1 MSEETANH
9 ETPSVDV
16 IEGETS
22 TESENDSKPRVNIR
36 DTLTRKAARFYDEG
50 EYTENEFA
58 QMLDMYDETMKTI
71 EQGGIVTG
79 TVMMVTDNSV
89 IVDIGF
95 KSEGTISLQE
105 FGELPGIDVGDK
117 VEVFLED
124 VENQDGQ
131 LVLSK
136 QKADFMKVWDQ
147 IKEIYD
153 VNKEVDGR
161 LVRRIKGGIVV
172 DLLGV
177 DAFLPGSQIDIR
189 QVKNFDQYIGQ
200 TYKLKIIKLNKARRN
215 IVVSRRVVLEEER
228 ARMRDSVLAELEIG
242 QVREGTV
249 KNITDFGAFIDLGG
263 VDGLLHITDM
273 SWGRISHPS
282 ELVSIGDKIDVKVL
296 NYEEGKTRISLG
308 LKQLT
313 PYPWDGVEEKYPE
326 DSVVDGRVVST
337 TDYGAFVELEHGI
350 EGLVHISEMSW
361 TQHVKHPSKIL
372 SVGDAIKCKVL
383 SIDKEGEK
391 ISLGI
396 KQLEPDPWATI
407 DERHPI
413 GSHVNGKVRNLTN
426 FGAFV
431 EIEEGI
437 DGLVH
442 ISDMSW
448 TKRIKHPSEVMK
460 KGELVEIVI
469 LDIDKENRRI
479 SLGHKQIFEDPWA
492 TLEEKFAVGMITQGI
507 IIRILDRGVVVA
519 LENNLEGFVPAFQL
533 GQDVKKPAEAFETG
547 DELPLKVIEFD
558 KDQRKI
564 VLSVREY
571 FKDRDK
577 KEFEEFKEKYRPK
590 PVTIGDAFGDILDK
604 ASEEETAVKT
614 DTVKSREI
622 SEPGAVPSDEG
633 KAVTVEESEAAPAI
647 EAVAST
653 GEAEAAPA
661 EEIKAVPSDEGE
673 AVTVE
678 ESEAAPAV
686 EAVTSTGE
694 VEAVPAEEIKAVP
707 SDEGEAVTVEESEA
721 APAVEAVTSTGEV
734 EAVPVEEIEAVP
746 SNEGEAVSSDEA
758 EKTLLDEGE
767 KSSSDESE
775 AAAEDETAVIPTE
788 GAQDVSDGESE
799 DTSGES
805 VDSGETET
813 LTGETESKPETD
825 KETGDEAEKE
835 V

>member
-1 MSEETANH
+1 MPEETLNH
-9 ETPSVDV
+9 ETPSVDAP
-16 IEGETS
+16 EGEAVAVA
-22 TESENDSKPRVNIR
+22 EDVAVKEAEEDLKPKVSIR
-36 DTLTRKAARFYDEG
+36 DTLTRKAVRFYDEG
-50 EYTENEFA
+50 EYTEEEFTE
-58 QMLDMYDETMKTI
+58 MLNMYDETMRSI
-71 EQGGIVTG
+71 EQGGIVSG
-79 TVMMVTDNSV
+79 TVMMITDNAV

-95 KSEGTISLQE
+95 KSEGSINLHE
-105 FGELPGIDVGDK
+105 FGEMPDINVGDK

-124 VENQDGQ
+124 VENKDGQ

-153 VNKEVDGR
+153 ANDEAEGR
-161 LVRRIKGGIVV
+161 LCRRIKGGIVV
-172 DLLGV
+172 DLFGV

-189 QVKNFDQYIGQ
+189 QVKNFDQYIGE

-228 ARMRDSVLAELEIG
+228 ARMRESVLEELEIG
-242 QVREGTV
+242 QVREGNV

-282 ELVSIGDKIDVKVL
+282 ELATIGDKINVQVL

-313 PYPWDGVEEKYPE
+313 PYPWDGVEEKYPQG
-326 DSVVDGRVVST
+326 SVVDGRVVST

-361 TQHVKHPSKIL
+361 TQHVKHPSKIV
-372 SVGDAIKCKVL
+372 SVGDGIKCKVL
-383 SIDKEGEK
+383 NVDKPGEK

-396 KQLEPDPWATI
+396 KQLEPDPWGTI

-413 GSHVNGKVRNLTN
+413 STHVTGKVRNLTN

-460 KGELVEIVI
+460 KGELVEVVI
-469 LDIDKENRRI
+469 LDIDKDNRRI
-479 SLGHKQIFEDPWA
+479 SLGHKQIFEDPWT
-492 TLEEKFAVGMITQGI
+492 TLEEKFAVGMIKEGV

-533 GQDVKKPAEAFETG
+533 GQDIKKPSEAFNTG
-547 DELPLKVIEFD
+547 DELPLKVIEFE

-577 KEFEEFKEKYRPK
+577 KEFDEFRDKYKPK
-590 PVTIGDAFGDILDK
+590 PVTIGDAFGEILDR
-604 ASEEETAVKT
+604 ASEEKTAEKT
-614 DTVKSREI
+614 DRAKT
-622 SEPGAVPSDEG
+622 SESV
-633 KAVTVEESEAAPAI
+633 
-647 EAVAST
+647 
-653 GEAEAAPA
+653 
-661 EEIKAVPSDEGE
+661 
-673 AVTVE
+673 
-678 ESEAAPAV
+678 PAV
-686 EAVTSTGE
+686 EAAVSTGKTEKDVPDETEDSSSDAAVSQTDADTATSETQDAPADE
-694 VEAVPAEEIKAVP
+694 VEDAP
-707 SDEGEAVTVEESEA
+707 SDEVKDVPADEVKDVPADEVKDVPA
-721 APAVEAVTSTGEV
+721 DDVKDAPADDVKDAPADDVKDAPADEV
-734 EAVPVEEIEAVP
+734 KDASADTAD
-746 SNEGEAVSSDEA
+746 SDAAGSSDVEP
-758 EKTLLDEGE
+758 ETETE
-767 KSSSDESE
+767 T
-775 AAAEDETAVIPTE
+775 DETDSGDEPETE
-788 GAQDVSDGESE
+788 TGK
-799 DTSGES
+799 T
-805 VDSGETET
+805 DSGETET
-813 LTGETESKPETD
+813 D
-825 KETGDEAEKE
+825 DEAEKE